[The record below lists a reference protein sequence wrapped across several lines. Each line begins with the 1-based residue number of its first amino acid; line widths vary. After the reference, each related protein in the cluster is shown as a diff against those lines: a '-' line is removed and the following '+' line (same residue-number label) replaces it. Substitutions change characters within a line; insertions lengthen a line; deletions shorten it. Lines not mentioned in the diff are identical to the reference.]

1 MAKRLRRRKDPKR
14 PSRRAQKKARKMAER
29 KRPEYPRIDLKSI
42 LYCMKIYRQ
51 AVGMRRYFFWFYRI
65 VTSVIPAI
73 TAVLAGYVVT
83 CISEAVISPT
93 HDLLPFI
100 ISVIFLLSVQLLD
113 VVLGAIYQLLSIST
127 SQETYIYVSELVAT
141 KYIQIPLATRETQEF
156 ADKFERVREFGSSI
170 DYVST
175 SAITVV
181 SSVIS
186 LISIVIAT
194 LAVSPIVTVALLI
207 AAIPSSILSLQL
219 AARERRNWREFT
231 RDRRIAWAIERK
243 ITNSDSALE
252 IELNGLSKQLVSQ
265 MIKAR
270 RRSQEQDI
278 ADNRTFFWPRFGAN
292 ILQDVI
298 GYIVLIIVAIEI
310 IFGRLAIGLF
320 LTVRTLLMQLNTSI
334 SSFFNSV
341 TAINT
346 SLVNATDF
354 MEFMETPAQSS
365 GDIKINHLPV
375 IEFRHVSFTYPHSD
389 TRAIEDISFT
399 LKPGDSLAIVGENGA
414 GKTTLIKLLIGAYSP
429 QEGAIY
435 IDGHPLA
442 EIDRASY
449 LDQIGALFQDYSRYD
464 FATLGENVWF
474 GNVNKPYNRKEILA
488 ALRESG
494 LSKLVGEYEEGLDQI
509 LSKDIDS
516 KNATNLSGGQW
527 QRLGIARAFFRSP
540 NILILDEPTSS
551 VDAKSEYE
559 IFRNIIKK
567 QQNKTTVIIS
577 HRFSTVR
584 RAERIIVLDHG
595 RIIEQGTHSEL
606 IEKNGIYKEMFELQA
621 EGYA

>member
-1 MAKRLRRRKDPKR
+1 M
-14 PSRRAQKKARKMAER
+14 
-29 KRPEYPRIDLKSI
+29 I
-42 LYCMKIYRQ
+42 L
-51 AVGMRRYFFWFYRI
+51 
-65 VTSVIPAI
+65 
-73 TAVLAGYVVT
+73 
-83 CISEAVISPT
+83 
-93 HDLLPFI
+93 
-100 ISVIFLLSVQLLD
+100 
-113 VVLGAIYQLLSIST
+113 
-127 SQETYIYVSELVAT
+127 
-141 KYIQIPLATRETQEF
+141 
-156 ADKFERVREFGSSI
+156 
-170 DYVST
+170 
-175 SAITVV
+175 
-181 SSVIS
+181 
-186 LISIVIAT
+186 
-194 LAVSPIVTVALLI
+194 
-207 AAIPSSILSLQL
+207 
-219 AARERRNWREFT
+219 
-231 RDRRIAWAIERK
+231 
-243 ITNSDSALE
+243 
-252 IELNGLSKQLVSQ
+252 
-265 MIKAR
+265 
-270 RRSQEQDI
+270 
-278 ADNRTFFWPRFGAN
+278 
-292 ILQDVI
+292 
-298 GYIVLIIVAIEI
+298 
-310 IFGRLAIGLF
+310 
-320 LTVRTLLMQLNTSI
+320 
-334 SSFFNSV
+334 
-341 TAINT
+341 
-346 SLVNATDF
+346 
-354 MEFMETPAQSS
+354 SS
-365 GDIKINHLPV
+365 GDIKINHLPI

-429 QEGAIY
+429 QEGTIY

-488 ALRESG
+488 ALQESG

-584 RAERIIVLDHG
+584 RAEKIIVLDHG